1 MVDELGDFFAGDVGV
16 LEEVEGDVFFDGE
29 GVEEGG
35 LLEDHADAVLVQVV
49 FDGSGAEDSAQVD
62 LAAIGRGESGD
73 DAEEAGFS
81 GAGWADEG

>member
-1 MVDELGDFFAGDVGV
+1 MIDELGDLSARDTGI

-29 GVEEGG
+29 GIEEGG

-49 FDGSGAEDSAQVD
+49 FNSSGAGNAVEVD
-62 LAAIGRGESGD
+62 LATIGRCQSGD

>member
-1 MVDELGDFFAGDVGV
+1 MVDELGDLFAGNAGV

-35 LLEDHADAVLVQVV
+35 LLEDHADAVLVQIV
-49 FDGSGAEDSAQVD
+49 FDRSGSGGAVEVD

>member
-1 MVDELGDFFAGDVGV
+1 MVDELSDFFTGDVGV

-49 FDGSGAEDSAQVD
+49 FDGSD
-62 LAAIGRGESGD
+62 SGD
-73 DAEEAGFS
+73 AV
-81 GAGWADEG
+81 